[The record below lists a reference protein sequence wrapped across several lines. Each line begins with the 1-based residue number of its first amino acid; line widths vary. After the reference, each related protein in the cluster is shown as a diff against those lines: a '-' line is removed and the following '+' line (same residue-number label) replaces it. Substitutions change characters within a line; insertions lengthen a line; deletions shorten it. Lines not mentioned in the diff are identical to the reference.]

1 MKRARSVRSFGPA
14 VSYAVVAEAKVE
26 NFVKPTKGGVYLN
39 LRVSSGAKSTEIKG
53 FYGEGTIRFSVAA
66 PPTKGKTNAEVDRY
80 LARFFSVSRSEVAVV
95 KGASSRDK
103 LVFMRGTEAGT
114 VQEGLVNLVC

>member
-14 VSYAVVAEAKVE
+14 ASYAVVAEAKVE
-26 NFVKPTKGGVYLN
+26 NFVKPIKGGVYLN

-103 LVFMRGTEAGT
+103 LVFMRGTKPGPSRKAW
-114 VQEGLVNLVC
+114 